1 MFMNTIETVS
11 GKQALKSFTCLI
23 VDDSEFARLHLMELM
38 SELLSDLDSIKFET
52 ASGGLEAI
60 DIYERLRPDL
70 VMMDIVMPGI
80 DGVETVRR
88 ICQSDPAARIIMVS
102 SLSYQDKVKQ
112 AIVAGAKHFV
122 VKPIKPDILYRVI
135 IDILTAEIHS

>member
-1 MFMNTIETVS
+1 MNTLDNSS
-11 GKQALKSFTCLI
+11 GKPGQRSITCLI

-38 SELLSDLDSIKFET
+38 TELLTEWKGISFET

-60 DIYERLRPDL
+60 EAYERKRPDL
-70 VMMDIVMPGI
+70 VMMDIVMPGM

-102 SLSYQDKVKQ
+102 SLSYQDKMKQ
-112 AIVAGAKHFV
+112 AIMAGAKHFV
-122 VKPIKPDILYRVI
+122 LKPIKPDLLHQIVM
-135 IDILTAEIHS
+135 DVLTE